1 MKKYRIILLIGL
13 FLLIPLGLAAKF
25 YQGPLQGWV
34 NNSFSSIFYEAFWI
48 LLVISIRPQLPPG
61 WVSFWV
67 FIVTSILEFLQLWK
81 PPFLQAIRAT
91 FVGRM
96 LLGTTFVWSDFLYY
110 VLGCSLTWL
119 ALRYLKQL
127 KKKKKSS
134 TN

>member
-1 MKKYRIILLIGL
+1 MKKYRIIVLIGL
-13 FLLIPLGLAAKF
+13 FLLVPLGLAAKF
-25 YQGPLQGWV
+25 YQGPLEFWV

-48 LLVISIRPQLPPG
+48 FLAISIRPQWPPG

-81 PPFLQAIRAT
+81 PPFLQAIRST
-91 FVGRM
+91 FMGRM

-119 ALRYLKQL
+119 FLRYLKL
-127 KKKKKSS
+127 FLSKRE
-134 TN
+134 

>member
-1 MKKYRIILLIGL
+1 MKKYRIILLISL
-13 FLLIPLGLAAKF
+13 FLLVPLGLAAKF
-25 YQGPLQGWV
+25 YPGPLQDWV

-48 LLVISIRPQLPPG
+48 LLVISIRPQLPPAL
-61 WVSFWV
+61 VSFWV

-91 FVGRM
+91 FIGRM
-96 LLGTTFVWSDFLYY
+96 LLGTTFVWSDFIYY

-127 KKKKKSS
+127 LNQEKSS